1 MAKTT
6 YTRTCLYCENNFDTF
21 DKVKKYCNLSCST
34 SHRNNK
40 NTTAKIK
47 KYNLNPKSCLNCNHA
62 IDYDKRLNIFCSSSC
77 SAQYN
82 NQRRPPRSIESRRRT
97 ADSLKKLYAEIKK
110 NKTKIEKNK
119 PKIKKTERLTKVKS
133 VRFSNCVVCKQII
146 IGKRKTCGDACYS
159 KFFSLLTRGKLG
171 GNTDINRPGVDS
183 FGKKFYFDSS
193 WEVILAE
200 DLTRNNILWS
210 RPKRFI
216 LSNGRGYT
224 PDFYIPAYNIY
235 IDPKAKR
242 PNYYR
247 DSILKIEMFEKEYLT
262 KCLVISNKKL
272 LTWSHILTM
281 LVVGNVRS

>member
-6 YTRTCLYCENNFDTF
+6 YTRSCLYCKNNFNTF

-34 SHRNNK
+34 SDRNNK
-40 NTTAKIK
+40 NTKIK
-47 KYNLNPKSCLNCNHA
+47 IEKYNINPKLCLNCKHA
-62 IDYDKRLNIFCSSSC
+62 IDYNTRYNIFCSSSC
-77 SAQYN
+77 SAHFN
-82 NQRRPPRSIESRRRT
+82 NKRRPPRSIESRKKT
-97 ADSLKKLYAEIKK
+97 ADSLKKVYAEIKK
-110 NKTKIEKNK
+110 NKPE
-119 PKIKKTERLTKVKS
+119 IKKTERLKKVKS
-133 VRFSNCVVCKQII
+133 VRVSNCVVCKQII

-159 KFFSLLTRGKLG
+159 KFCSLLTRGKFG

-183 FGKKFYFDSS
+183 FGNKFYFDSS

-200 DLTRNNILWS
+200 DLTRNNILWF

-247 DSILKIEMFEKEYLT
+247 NSILKIEMFEKEYLT

-281 LVVGNVRS
+281 LIVGNVRS